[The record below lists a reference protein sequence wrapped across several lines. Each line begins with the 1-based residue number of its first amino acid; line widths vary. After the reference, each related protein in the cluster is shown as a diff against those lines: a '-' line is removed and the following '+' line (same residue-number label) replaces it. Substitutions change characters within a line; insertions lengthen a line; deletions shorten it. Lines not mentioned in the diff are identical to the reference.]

1 MVDDT
6 AILESVQRKVD
17 SIHSELLKDDPLNA
31 LACKNSQGMC
41 VEVVFTQR
49 SFVGITPSVV
59 ALAKFTQSV
68 IHDA

>member
-31 LACKNSQGMC
+31 LTCKNSQGMC